1 MLIQTIIEYTNN
13 FFCLCCNISNL
24 EKKSL
29 HLCAAMIT
37 FFYQFFFLFQMKFGS
52 ALYWWG
58 HLTGIK
64 NASFQEMSKLNG
76 IKSTNSA
83 GLGDSSSSNKMVSSE
98 NCKMTNEINSD
109 QMMANGNNAGS
120 ALSKVCAN
128 FRLQTRN
135 LSVFLEKRARNVQMC
150 TKLNSILISNKSMA
164 NSKS

>member
-1 MLIQTIIEYTNN
+1 M
-13 FFCLCCNISNL
+13 
-24 EKKSL
+24 
-29 HLCAAMIT
+29 
-37 FFYQFFFLFQMKFGS
+37 
-52 ALYWWG
+52 
-58 HLTGIK
+58 TGIK

-135 LSVFLEKRARNVQMC
+135 LSLFLEKRIRNVEMC
-150 TKLNSILISNKSMA
+150 MKLNSFLILNKSMA

>member
-24 EKKSL
+24 EKKILTSMR
-29 HLCAAMIT
+29 CNDY
-37 FFYQFFFLFQMKFGS
+37 FFFIIFFLFQMKFGS

-135 LSVFLEKRARNVQMC
+135 LSLFLEKRIRNVEMC
-150 TKLNSILISNKSMA
+150 MKLNSFLILNKSMA